1 MTRPEKVLEV
11 PDLPIRRR
19 GCWKWSKRTAMRF
32 AVYFLLCLMPL
43 LAQPEDLARK
53 SHRAKDLMAA
63 GQFQEA
69 IPVYRELVRAAP
81 DNPGLIMDLG
91 LALDM
96 AGYKREAVREFEA
109 ALRLDPRQ
117 APAWLFLGTA
127 HLDLGEPAKAIE
139 PVERALKI
147 QPDNLDAQ
155 EAMAEVFLAVGR
167 FEQAAERF
175 RKLLE
180 SNAQNSKVWYG
191 LGLAYQDLAQRNF
204 DGLEKV
210 APGSAYWLDLVGES
224 RLKVRQYN
232 SAFFFYRQAL
242 AKMPSMRGVH
252 AALAEVYR
260 NTGHPD
266 WAAIEED
273 KESRIPPP
281 DCSSQR
287 PECDFLAGR
296 YSALV
301 ASPDGWSAAE
311 SYYWR
316 TRAYNKLSLEAF
328 SRLGQLP
335 PSAEMHEL
343 VAKIHFDQRQYDESA
358 REWREALK
366 LSPGNPYARKE
377 LALSLIQG
385 GDRQA
390 AEPLLRELLK
400 QSPGSVELNNMMG
413 DTLLDLQKAEEAIP
427 FLKRAVQLEPKLLP
441 ARRTLGRAYL
451 QLGQPQQA
459 IPHLK
464 AALPIDDDGNLHY
477 LLARAYQTTGQAEL
491 AKAAIRDYQEM
502 AKSAKS
508 EEQATEQQV
517 EITPP

>member
-1 MTRPEKVLEV
+1 
-11 PDLPIRRR
+11 
-19 GCWKWSKRTAMRF
+19 MRF
-32 AVYFLLCLMPL
+32 AVHFLLCLTPL

-53 SHRAKDLMAA
+53 SHRAKELMAA

-69 IPVYRELVRAAP
+69 IHVYRELVRAAP
-81 DNPGLIMDLG
+81 DNPGLTMDLG

-96 AGYKREAVREFEA
+96 AGYKREAVRQFEA
-109 ALRLDPRQ
+109 ALKLDPRQ

-127 HLDLGEPAKAIE
+127 YLDLGEPAKAIE
-139 PVERALKI
+139 PLERVLKI
-147 QPDNLDAQ
+147 QPDNLDAP
-155 EAMAEVFLAVGR
+155 EALAEVFLALGR

-175 RKLLE
+175 GKL
-180 SNAQNSKVWYG
+180 SASDAQNPKVWYG
-191 LGLAYQDLAQRNF
+191 LGLAYQELAQRDFNE
-204 DGLEKV
+204 LQKV
-210 APGSAYWLDLVGES
+210 APGSAYWLDVVGES

-242 AKMPSMRGVH
+242 AKLPSMRGVH

-260 NTGHPD
+260 NTGHLD

-281 DCSSQR
+281 DCSAQTL
-287 PECDFLAGR
+287 ECGFRAGH
-296 YSALV
+296 YSELIATAGGSRTV
-301 ASPDGWSAAE
+301 E

-316 TRAYNKLSLEAF
+316 TRAYNKLALEAF

-366 LSPGNPYARKE
+366 VSPGNPYVRKE

-400 QSPGSVELNNMMG
+400 QSPDSVELNNMMG
-413 DTLLDLQKAEEAIP
+413 DTLLDLQKAEDAVP
-427 FLKRAVQLEPKLLP
+427 FLKRAVQLDPKLLP
-441 ARRTLGRAYL
+441 AQRTLGRAYL

-477 LLARAYQTTGQAEL
+477 LLARAYQTAGQAEL
-491 AKAAIRDYQEM
+491 GRAMLKDYQ
-502 AKSAKS
+502 AIVKSAAAAN
-508 EEQATEQQV
+508 QAAEREVQ
-517 EITPP
+517 IAPP